1 MNTSVTRCI
10 FETLTM
16 KAAALILSALFF
28 TSISGAASAHGLG
41 EADIRNLAE
50 AYGYVEYQKT
60 ALAEIAHSY
69 PALAP
74 DVLRFQRR
82 FQDRFPG
89 AEAAV
94 RKHFECFGDF
104 GVKVLAKSNERIEK
118 LMPDVKFRTE
128 DLAEKQLDLF
138 KSTLDQPTEQ
148 TDRIFRTLSDVS
160 FTHNPAEEFARNKE
174 TYSTKGNPK
183 AQGLNIEIS
192 FPLSWVQKP
201 KTVRPHVVSQ
211 WM

>member
-1 MNTSVTRCI
+1 MNNSVTRCI

-82 FQDRFPG
+82 FR
-89 AEAAV
+89 
-94 RKHFECFGDF
+94 
-104 GVKVLAKSNERIEK
+104 
-118 LMPDVKFRTE
+118 
-128 DLAEKQLDLF
+128 LF
-138 KSTLDQPTEQ
+138 KGVVIRRYSPCFKRFFSIGQRRQQPVHGRLIEVGVSVCRNRGFRGGTSRPERLKRRNGVIVFTIFLD
-148 TDRIFRTLSDVS
+148 
-160 FTHNPAEEFARNKE
+160 
-174 TYSTKGNPK
+174 G
-183 AQGLNIEIS
+183 IE
-192 FPLSWVQKP
+192 
-201 KTVRPHVVSQ
+201 
-211 WM
+211 

>member
-1 MNTSVTRCI
+1 MNNSVTRCI

-94 RKHFECFGDF
+94 REHFACFGEF
-104 GVKVLAKSNERIEK
+104 GVKVH
-118 LMPDVKFRTE
+118 
-128 DLAEKQLDLF
+128 KQMFL
-138 KSTLDQPTEQ
+138 ST
-148 TDRIFRTLSDVS
+148 
-160 FTHNPAEEFARNKE
+160 
-174 TYSTKGNPK
+174 
-183 AQGLNIEIS
+183 
-192 FPLSWVQKP
+192 
-201 KTVRPHVVSQ
+201 
-211 WM
+211 